1 MGVGPVNSLKVYE
14 CACGCHT
21 VSLYWN
27 HKKGQI
33 TCPYHTRM
41 VYLALEEIKL
51 CLIKHGIKLLSCV
64 INPVITHRLRIKSV
78 GTKPE

>member
-14 CACGCHT
+14 CTCGCHT